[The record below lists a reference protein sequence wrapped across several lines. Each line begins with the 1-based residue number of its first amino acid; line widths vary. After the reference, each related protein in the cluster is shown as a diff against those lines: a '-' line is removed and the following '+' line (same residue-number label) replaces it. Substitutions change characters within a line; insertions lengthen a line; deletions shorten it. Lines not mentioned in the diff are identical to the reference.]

1 MHVLARFTHPSEPK
15 PKRLLHVLAYAVVAA
30 PTIGSPAD
38 DERIAAL
45 RQLVSLATGVVQRHI
60 ACEIATNELEQLTVA
75 VSFDDCMAFTRSL
88 SPFFVFGGKN
98 CGQAC
103 TVSDAARDADLLESC
118 LAFFD
123 MFVNVGAPAPGAVR
137 SVLASLCRAVNVDQ
151 FAARSWEI
159 TRALLSQPQHGH
171 RGVRALCSLLR
182 DPSTAGA
189 SHVRRGAVFCLG
201 MACWGSRRVTA
212 LDVSAAV
219 LLPVLIAALDDAAGT
234 SAIVAHEIALAAR
247 RLVRKFASTL
257 ALEWDLVLELLLRL
271 APYVEQSKDS
281 ASFAAV
287 LQDLLSSVE
296 QLHAAGQYVGSPKL
310 WAMVSARFLTLPGG
324 VRAALHLPPEDGST
338 ATAAARAGVATSGE
352 SPLSPTPPA
361 RGASGESIVPS
372 GIDSAVLALS
382 PGSPAWPIALQ
393 RVLAE
398 CWRSQS
404 SKTRLEAIDV
414 FERLF
419 QVHKYLFEVELIDK
433 LALPLLELAMQE
445 ADLGVSGR
453 AFAFLAPVLSEL
465 QSNRFLDAV
474 ALLLAGASAPSAP
487 TAEQCTGTLGSLL
500 ATKFTR
506 PPAAHVNAVFEALCN
521 IAVVAPQLPSRR
533 AAVRHLSLVNAD
545 ERFRMRLGA
554 AVSPYLRCVVPQAGG
569 PAAATGVEPM
579 PTDRLMDAYLAQ
591 LRDEQQQS
599 SDLPELALSGL
610 IGVLQNCY
618 LAFALDLGGATVAIC
633 DWLDAWHAGAL
644 PTGAPLCAATVSA
657 LRHLV
662 PHSGS
667 LSAEQQTRLCTV
679 LVRGV
684 GAAPTTALRCSCVDA
699 VAHALLELPAAI
711 FRAGNLL
718 GSALTALMGVPRT
731 TETFLSTLSFCNV
744 LVGVREARDAVTSA
758 HVDDLLRYVLHF
770 CDPNKSNVATFA
782 FEALGR
788 WVLAV
793 PVRERAKRCAIVIE
807 TIEALTQRGCSLAEA
822 HHELFARY
830 LYSDVRPGLY
840 PTPFRSALV
849 GDFGGGAHD
858 DPMLNERAKHWLF
871 GNAVM
876 TVRIGAAGFVHVQR
890 RSPGGADSYV
900 LQHLAAV
907 SSHRLSMPFA
917 PTLMFAP
924 ATSARAAQST
934 SQGAQ
939 QWFADVDS
947 LVAGTSA
954 KATASSPTSLP
965 VASPA
970 TAVVRRALRL
980 PLLTSPSSLSTGFFV
995 PESSPRGQ
1003 RRELDIAADVGV
1015 TLPSSSTT
1023 TTSTA
1028 AASVIS
1034 TTTIPSSP
1042 LTSAAAER
1050 FAPLPSYDD
1059 EDDGDATDSTP
1070 PSATLAP
1077 SDDAA
1082 APAPAAARKRADV
1095 LSDSDLLTTLMHPAM
1110 AILRQYPFLHEQPIE
1125 LENGPPL
1132 WRSIG
1137 VLDRTLCLTT
1147 HKVGIVYVGP
1157 GQSALDVA
1165 LRNGAG
1171 SSRYNAMLHQL
1182 GHFERLVD
1190 GEPARHRYTGGLDR
1204 TGGDGEHA
1212 LFWSDQLSLIV
1223 YHVCTLMPNR
1233 EGDAACTNKL
1243 RHIGNDYV
1251 NIVFSANDEPF
1262 NASQFRG
1269 QFNFVTVVIYP
1280 KRLGM
1285 YKIDVVHRSLQ
1296 MRAAVVTS
1304 SVVVS
1309 KHALVPLL
1317 RATVIAADEAAAELV
1332 DGHRRRQANAEVR
1345 LLQIKSMSEKQKV

>member
-1 MHVLARFTHPSEPK
+1 
-15 PKRLLHVLAYAVVAA
+15 
-30 PTIGSPAD
+30 
-38 DERIAAL
+38 
-45 RQLVSLATGVVQRHI
+45 
-60 ACEIATNELEQLTVA
+60 
-75 VSFDDCMAFTRSL
+75 
-88 SPFFVFGGKN
+88 
-98 CGQAC
+98 
-103 TVSDAARDADLLESC
+103 
-118 LAFFD
+118 

-281 ASFAAV
+281 AAFAAV

-296 QLHAAGQYVGSPKL
+296 QLHAGGQYVGSPKL

-338 ATAAARAGVATSGE
+338 ATTATAARASVATSGE

-361 RGASGESIVPS
+361 RGESIVPS

-419 QVHKYLFEVELIDK
+419 QVHKYLFEVELVDK

-487 TAEQCTGTLGSLL
+487 TAEQCTATLGSLL

-506 PPAAHVNAVFEALCN
+506 PPAAHVNAVFEALCD
-521 IAVVAPQLPSRR
+521 IAVAAPQLPSRR

-554 AVSPYLRCVVPQAGG
+554 AVSPYLRCVVPQAAG
-569 PAAATGVEPM
+569 PAATGVEPM
-579 PTDRLMDAYLAQ
+579 ATDRLMDAYLAQ

-599 SDLPELALSGL
+599 SDLPELALNGL

-618 LAFALDLGGATVAIC
+618 LAFALDLGSATVAIC
-633 DWLDAWHAGAL
+633 DWLDARHAGAL
-644 PTGAPLCAATVSA
+644 PTAAPLCTATVGA

-662 PHSGS
+662 PYGGS
-667 LSAEQQTRLCTV
+667 LSAEQQTRLCTM

-699 VAHALLELPAAI
+699 IAHALLELPAAI
-711 FRAGNLL
+711 FREGNLL

-744 LVGVREARDAVTSA
+744 LVGVRDARDAVTSA

-858 DPMLNERAKHWLF
+858 DSMLSERAKHWLF

-924 ATSARAAQST
+924 ATSARAAQPT

-939 QWFADVDS
+939 PQWFADVDS

-954 KATASSPTSLP
+954 KATASSATPLP
-965 VASPA
+965 ASPT

-980 PLLTSPSSLSTGFFV
+980 PLLTSPSSLSSGFFV

-1003 RRELDIAADVGV
+1003 RRDADTAAGVSGTVSTSAATIAGA
-1015 TLPSSSTT
+1015 TT
-1023 TTSTA
+1023 TTTA
-1028 AASVIS
+1028 TATATTSSPPAATS
-1034 TTTIPSSP
+1034 PSS
-1042 LTSAAAER
+1042 AAEQ

-1070 PSATLAP
+1070 ASTAVAP
-1077 SDDAA
+1077 TSGDGDAVVA
-1082 APAPAAARKRADV
+1082 APAPVRKRADV

-1296 MRAAVVTS
+1296 MRAAMVTS

-1345 LLQIKSMSEKQKV
+1345 LLQIKSMIEKQKV